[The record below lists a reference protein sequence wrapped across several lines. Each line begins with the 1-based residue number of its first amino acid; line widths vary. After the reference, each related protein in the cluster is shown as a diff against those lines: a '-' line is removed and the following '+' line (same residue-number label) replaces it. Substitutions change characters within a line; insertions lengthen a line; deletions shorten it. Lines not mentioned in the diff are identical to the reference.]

1 MILNPGQET
10 IVQEAIDFF
19 RNSSEQVFQF
29 TGPPGTGKSVV
40 LSEILRR
47 LNIPITDVA
56 PMAFTGSAA
65 IVMRLKGLI
74 NAKTIHSWLYEPVE
88 VPLLD
93 DFGNVVMD
101 TYLNRPITTLKF
113 VPKDLSNIKLI
124 IFDEGWTVPMHMKKH
139 ILEVG
144 AKIIVAGDPDQLPPV
159 ADEPAFFTSGKIYR
173 LTQIMRQAEG
183 SPIVYLS
190 HRAIKGLP
198 IHTGN
203 YGNVLVITEDELTDE
218 MLRYTPVVLCGKNTS
233 RDKYNSYIRGNVL
246 GFHGDLPDYG
256 EKLICRKNNWAI
268 DRQGISLT
276 NGLTG
281 IVLNKPDVSSFN
293 GKSFVINYAPDIC
306 PDVLFDSIRVDFKYL
321 NATKDERDIIKQRGY
336 YSDNLF
342 EYGYTQTVHLAQG
355 SQWYNGIYIEEYI
368 NPEINNHLNY
378 TALTRFSNMCIYVKQ
393 KRKFGVNYNYGTYYQ
408 P

>member
-1 MILNPGQET
+1 MVLNQGQEF
-10 IVQEAIDFF
+10 IVQEAIKFYK
-19 RNSSEQVFQF
+19 NSSEQVFQF

-47 LNIPITDVA
+47 LRLPMTDVA

-93 DFGNVVMD
+93 DYGNVVMD

-159 ADEPAFFTSGKIYR
+159 ADEPAFFTHGKIYR
-173 LTQIMRQAEG
+173 LTQIMRQEEG

-190 HRAIKGLP
+190 NRAIKGLP

-218 MLRYTPVVLCGKNTS
+218 MLRSTPVVLCGKNVS
-233 RDKYNSYIRGNVL
+233 RDKYNVYIREHVL
-246 GFHGDLPDYG
+246 GFHGDLPNHG

-268 DRQGISLT
+268 DQQGISLT

-281 IVLNKPDVSSFN
+281 IVMNKPDVSSFN
-293 GKSFVINYAPDIC
+293 GKSFVIDYTPDIS
-306 PDVLFDSIRVDFKYL
+306 PNVLFNSIRVDYKYL
-321 NATKDERDIIKQRGY
+321 NASKDKRDVIRQNGY

-393 KRKFGVNYNYGTYYQ
+393 KRKFGVNYNYDVFYQ
-408 P
+408 L

>member
-1 MILNPGQET
+1 MIQLNPGQEF
-10 IVQEAIDFF
+10 IVQEAVKFYH
-19 RNSSEQVFQF
+19 NSSDQVFQF

-40 LSEILRR
+40 LFEILNR
-47 LNIPITDVA
+47 LNLPFTDVA

-93 DFGNVVMD
+93 RDGNPVMD
-101 TYLNRPITTLKF
+101 NYLNRPITTIKF
-113 VPKDLSNIKLI
+113 KPKDLSGIKLI
-124 IFDEGWTVPMHMKKH
+124 IFDEGWTVPRNMKKH
-139 ILEVG
+139 ILDVG

-159 ADEPAFFTSGKIYR
+159 ADEPAFFTTGKIYR

-203 YGNVLVITEDELTDE
+203 YGNVLVITEDELTDQ
-218 MLRYTPVVLCGKNTS
+218 MLAYSPVVLCGKNAT
-233 RDKYNSYIRGNVL
+233 RDRFNQYIRQSVR
-246 GFHGDLPDYG
+246 GFSGSLPNMG
-256 EKLICRKNNWAI
+256 EKIICRKNNWAI
-268 DRQGISLT
+268 EQSGISLT

-281 IVLNKPDVSSFN
+281 TVMNQPDVSSYN
-293 GKSFVINYAPDIC
+293 GKSFLVDFAPDITSN
-306 PDVLFDSIRVDFKYL
+306 VVFNGIKVDYKYL
-321 NATKDERDIIKQRGY
+321 NASKDQRDIIKQNGY
-336 YSDNLF
+336 YEDNLF
-342 EYGYTQTVHLAQG
+342 EFGYTQTVHLAQG
-355 SQWYNGIYIEEYI
+355 SQWSHGMYIEEYI
-368 NPEINNHLNY
+368 RPEMNNHLHY

-393 KRKFGVNYNYGTYYQ
+393 KRKFGVNYGREYYQ

>member
-1 MILNPGQET
+1 MVLNQGQEF
-10 IVQEAIDFF
+10 IVQEAIKFYK
-19 RNSSEQVFQF
+19 NSSEQVFQF

-47 LNIPITDVA
+47 LRLPMTDVA

-93 DFGNVVMD
+93 DYGNVVMD

-159 ADEPAFFTSGKIYR
+159 ADEPAFFTHGKIYR
-173 LTQIMRQAEG
+173 LTQIMRQEEG

-190 HRAIKGLP
+190 NRAIKGLP

-218 MLRYTPVVLCGKNTS
+218 MLRSTPVVLCGKNVS
-233 RDKYNSYIRGNVL
+233 RDKYNVYIREHVL
-246 GFHGDLPDYG
+246 GFHGDLPNHG

-268 DRQGISLT
+268 DQQGISLT

-281 IVLNKPDVSSFN
+281 IVMNKPDVSSFN
-293 GKSFVINYAPDIC
+293 GKSFVIDYTPDIS
-306 PDVLFDSIRVDFKYL
+306 PNVLFNSIRVDYKYL
-321 NATKDERDIIKQRGY
+321 NASKDKRDVIRQNGY

-393 KRKFGVNYNYGTYYQ
+393 KRKFGVNYNYDVFYQ